1 MSPRWLGIALAASLA
16 LNLGVIGAAAYK
28 AWHGSTPTNAYF
40 GMAHERLPEHL
51 GLTAEQRARWNA
63 MEQGFLADLAND
75 AREIAAHRGKMVHMI
90 FGERPDLIAIEAE
103 RAAIFAL
110 QDQQQRRIV
119 AQLLRE
125 AELLTPEQRTKLA
138 EQLLRQT
145 PASGVAVPG
154 R

>member
-16 LNLGVIGAAAYK
+16 LNLGVIGAVAYK
-28 AWHGSTPTNAYF
+28 AWHGSAPTNAYF

-75 AREIAAHRGKMVHMI
+75 AREIAAHREKMVHMI
-90 FGERPDLIAIEAE
+90 FGEHPDRIAIEAE

-145 PASGVAVPG
+145 PASGAAVSG

>member
-16 LNLGVIGAAAYK
+16 LNLGVIGAVAYK
-28 AWHGSTPTNAYF
+28 AWHGSAPTNAYF

-75 AREIAAHRGKMVHMI
+75 AREIAAHREKMVHMI
-90 FGERPDLIAIEAE
+90 FGEQPDPIAIEAE
-103 RAAIFAL
+103 RVAIFAL

-125 AELLTPEQRTKLA
+125 AGLLTPEQRTKLA
-138 EQLLRQT
+138 EQLLRPT
-145 PASGVAVPG
+145 PAGGAATSG